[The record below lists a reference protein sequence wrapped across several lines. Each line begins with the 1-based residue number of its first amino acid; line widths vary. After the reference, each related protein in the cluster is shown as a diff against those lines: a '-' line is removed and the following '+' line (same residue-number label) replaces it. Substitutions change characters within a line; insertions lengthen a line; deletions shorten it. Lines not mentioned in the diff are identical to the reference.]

1 MLLVNRLPQ
10 ATLCHCSAVPEDNSQ
25 VDCACRAQSALVEWN
40 QMYGRKNFGKV
51 KPPSA
56 TKHFHVWAINS
67 THSKHP
73 SYSFS
78 VPKLSNL
85 ILSYQMVSIDSCYV
99 LDTHPRGPRFQDE
112 SSQTIDLEIRH
123 FSLIATNSTYSPLG
137 PGRVASER
145 AHAKR
150 VGERVGAI
158 RVIHAPSPC
167 QINCSI
173 HPFGELFTS
182 KTT

>member
-10 ATLCHCSAVPEDNSQ
+10 ATICHCSAVPEDNSQ

-56 TKHFHVWAINS
+56 TKHFHVWTINS
-67 THSKHP
+67 THSEHP

-137 PGRVASER
+137 PRESRER

-150 VGERVGAI
+150 VGERRGES
-158 RVIHAPSPC
+158 PSP
-167 QINCSI
+167 SLGLR
-173 HPFGELFTS
+173 PSPPKVMS